1 MKSVYGCPVEL
12 ALDLIGGKWKTVI
25 VARLKQGPMS
35 YGELRRAIPGLADK
49 MLTQRLRELEG
60 AGFILRDDVKGCYR
74 ISDEGL
80 SLAPILE
87 ALYVWGREA
96 AGRKGA
102 RFSGDSVFPPLEQVE
117 RPVVS
122 GSPRRMD

>member
-1 MKSVYGCPVEL
+1 MKSTYGCPVEL

-35 YGELRRAIPGLADK
+35 YGEMRRAIPGLADK
-49 MLTQRLRELEG
+49 MLTQRLRELEDC
-60 AGFILRDDVKGCYR
+60 GFICRESEKGRYL
-74 ISDEGL
+74 ITEEGA

-96 AGRKGA
+96 APRKGA
-102 RFSGDSVFPPLEQVE
+102 RFAGDVVFPPLDQVE
-117 RPVVS
+117 RPVIKS
-122 GSPRRMD
+122 RQA